1 MRCYRPLC
9 TRNHSLVVPDLIG
22 LRLAPAT
29 RKSYEAGWRHWES
42 WCRHVKPPLGPVFRA
57 TDDPVLI
64 EDVILSF
71 IITEVSFHGNGWGA
85 ASTKLNSI
93 CDYHLRHF
101 NLSLRDHFHRVP
113 LVQETLAAEAK
124 RLRTPKLPVRMPML
138 KYLRS
143 TFTLDIFEHAL
154 AWAAIVIAFF
164 GQLRVGQYAT
174 ASAPDTDAHARV
186 FRDGDIVLFDTH
198 EDLVRWD
205 TCSPAV
211 LDTATEFGFVLRSG
225 KTDQTGDGAVK
236 TIGRS
241 GTDVCV
247 VQAIQALIMARR
259 HVRIEYSSEQLF
271 LRRPYQPGKKRGK
284 LPASFSP
291 KEVANVLKSAAVARG
306 EAPNNFGTHSCR
318 SGGRRDARVRR
329 KHRKV
334 HPQVEL
340 NAMRVERLVAHVRRH
355 ATRPQREELRGTARV
370 KCAEERLQQPLALFV
385 RVPRATGAAKVGH
398 RLLQGLAHRL
408 GLECSQ
414 RLAVGHDRDEH
425 EGATSGAV
433 QRTSASWSRARA
445 CTCRCGQ
452 RLRHRAPSVGRIS
465 ASMSGA
471 SLAAPST
478 VARGARV
485 VPLTAAAHQ
494 RHLKRERQGWSLPV
508 AAAPPARAI
517 APQAT

>member
-1 MRCYRPLC
+1 MHDGILQTGVHRYPKLQPPVSEVAEPLKR
-9 TRNHSLVVPDLIG
+9 TRFEDHPSFLAGAPSKRETAAGSTIRSCLKTTACDAPPISEVAALTTPISRNASAPPLPHRHRASAALAGMPRDRTPTKRSKKDALLSPAMYEKSLSLVPDLIG

-71 IITEVSFHGNGWGA
+71 IVTEVSYHGNGWGA
-85 ASTKLNSI
+85 ASTKLNAV

-101 NLSLRDHFHRVP
+101 NLSLRDHFNRVP

-284 LPASFSP
+284 LPTSFSP

-306 EAPNNFGTHSCR
+306 EDPNNYGTHSCR
-318 SGGRRDARVRR
+318 SGGRSTQAAAGVSRDYSKQLGGWSANSDCDLLYAFPSRELGKSVPALMVDTNDDNDAQLRDLLLERR
-329 KHRKV
+329 
-334 HPQVEL
+334 
-340 NAMRVERLVAHVRRH
+340 
-355 ATRPQREELRGTARV
+355 
-370 KCAEERLQQPLALFV
+370 
-385 RVPRATGAAKVGH
+385 
-398 RLLQGLAHRL
+398 
-408 GLECSQ
+408 
-414 RLAVGHDRDEH
+414 
-425 EGATSGAV
+425 AV
-433 QRTSASWSRARA
+433 QQSRTSNAS
-445 CTCRCGQ
+445 
-452 RLRHRAPSVGRIS
+452 RLRNLINGN
-465 ASMSGA
+465 
-471 SLAAPST
+471 
-478 VARGARV
+478 
-485 VPLTAAAHQ
+485 Q
-494 RHLKRERQGWSLPV
+494 
-508 AAAPPARAI
+508 
-517 APQAT
+517 